1 MNHLRIAAH
10 RCAGLARVATF
21 ATAAAVVTGTTLAG
35 CGQTGPLYFDEDP
48 PADQLPP
55 SRKGKT
61 SPPVPAPAAPASPDQ
76 AIPHMP
82 PPQPVPPPPMQGG
95 TSGALPPDRTTP
107 PVVSTF

>member
-1 MNHLRIAAH
+1 MNRLRAVALL
-10 RCAGLARVATF
+10 RAGSVI
-21 ATAAAVVTGTTLAG
+21 AAAVVAIASVTALAG

-55 SRKGKT
+55 SRKVKT
-61 SPPVPAPAAPASPDQ
+61 IPSASGAVPEPASPDQ